1 MSNMLSSEQLLES
14 TYISDGVKGNKS
26 RLREWSAHHL
36 SFWFFVIKKW
46 TQSWIRYENIAG
58 KQNNFIRLKYLIATE
73 SEVPISMIRDF
84 PCFERT
90 QPFSATRSFPSLST
104 LSLSLLTKK
113 NLVTSIVFLR
123 SKVFREPFNITG
135 PNQRITWSGLH
146 PRLHLSTS
154 THPYIHPP
162 ILASVRYA
170 AWSGDARAR
179 VGPCGSPCLKAP
191 WMI

>member
-1 MSNMLSSEQLLES
+1 MLNMLSSEQLLES

-104 LSLSLLTKK
+104 LSLSPNKKKPRYFYCFSQIKGIPRAVQYHGTKSK
-113 NLVTSIVFLR
+113 NHLERSSSASTSIHIYA
-123 SKVFREPFNITG
+123 SI
-135 PNQRITWSGLH
+135 H
-146 PRLHLSTS
+146 PS
-154 THPYIHPP
+154 THPRQCS
-162 ILASVRYA
+162 LRSVERRC
-170 AWSGDARAR
+170 AREGRA
-179 VGPCGSPCLKAP
+179 VWVAVL
-191 WMI
+191 

>member
-1 MSNMLSSEQLLES
+1 MDSVLDSTWKHCRQAEQLYS
-14 TYISDGVKGNKS
+14 FKIPYCDGIGSSHKHDPWLSVF
-26 RLREWSAHHL
+26 RAHPAFLSNPEL
-36 SFWFFVIKKW
+36 SF
-46 TQSWIRYENIAG
+46 
-58 KQNNFIRLKYLIATE
+58 
-73 SEVPISMIRDF
+73 
-84 PCFERT
+84 
-90 QPFSATRSFPSLST
+90 PFYP
-104 LSLSLLTKK
+104 LSLSPNKK

-123 SKVFREPFNITG
+123 SKVFREPLNITG

-179 VGPCGSPCLKAP
+179 VGPCGSPCFKAP
-191 WMI
+191 WMNWLWRTWPRTREPWHVTRCPAIGT